1 VRPAAPIAAVL
12 ALAASFSAAAD
23 TIVLKNGQRILATDV
38 TEDARHVTYQTPAGQ
53 LSIPKSI
60 VDRIEHDDFS
70 FPSSV
75 HAASSEP
82 APVSEPTIEPAPGFE
97 DVTRLTIHD
106 QAIDFA
112 YIATL
117 ENAARTGDPAAI
129 SKVAA
134 AHYAAAQFLIAKG
147 DTTSAADQ
155 YRQGLA
161 FAPDNLGLLL
171 NLAVL
176 DLRSSQFTAALDPL
190 EQARRI
196 SPDSADVAKLMGW
209 AYYGS
214 NQLDRAVEEWTRA
227 EKLHPEPDVEEALQK
242 AQRDKAEEA
251 DYREGE
257 TTHFDLKYYGG
268 AAPALARG
276 ILDALEDD
284 YNDLESQLDYTPP
297 EQIGVILYTQQSF
310 SDITRAPGWVGALND
325 GRLRIPVQGLTA
337 VTPDLAHVLKHELTH
352 SFVGQ
357 KSHMRAPTWIQ
368 EGVAQWM
375 EGRRSN
381 AAAGA
386 LVNAASQ
393 GLAPHLSQLEGSWMG
408 LSGNSAAMAY
418 AWSLAV
424 VEAMIDQG
432 GVSDISRVL
441 DRMTTSP
448 SPEAAVQ
455 EVLHQSYD
463 DLEQQAVVYLKR
475 QYLQ

>member
-1 VRPAAPIAAVL
+1 MRLAASIAAVL
-12 ALAASFSAAAD
+12 ALATSFSAAAD
-23 TIVLKNGQRILATDV
+23 TIVLKNGHRILATDV
-38 TEDARHVTYQTPAGQ
+38 TEDANHVTYQTPAGQ
-53 LSIPKSI
+53 LSIPKTI
-60 VDRIEHDDFS
+60 VDHIEHDDFS
-70 FPSSV
+70 FPSPG

-82 APVSEPTIEPAPGFE
+82 PVSAPTIEPAPGFE

-106 QAIDFA
+106 NAIDFA

-117 ENAARTGDPAAI
+117 ENAARSATPAAI

-161 FAPDNLGLLL
+161 FAPDNVGLLL

-190 EQARRI
+190 EHARRI

-268 AAPALARG
+268 AAPTLARG

-310 SDITRAPGWVGALND
+310 ADITRAPGWVGALND

-337 VTPDLAHVLKHELTH
+337 VTPDLARVLKHELTH

-357 KSHMRAPTWIQ
+357 KSHMRAPTWMQ

-381 AAAGA
+381 AAAGT
-386 LVNAASQ
+386 LVTAASQ
-393 GLAPHLSQLEGSWMG
+393 GLTPHLAQLEGSWMS

-441 DRMTTSP
+441 DRMATSS

-463 DLEQQAVVYLKR
+463 DLEQQAVIYLKR
-475 QYLQ
+475 EYVQ